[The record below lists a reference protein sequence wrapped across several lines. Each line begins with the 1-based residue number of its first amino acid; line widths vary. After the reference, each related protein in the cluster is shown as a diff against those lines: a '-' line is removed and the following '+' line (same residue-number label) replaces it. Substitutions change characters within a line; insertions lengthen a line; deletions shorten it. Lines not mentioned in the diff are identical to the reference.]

1 MLKKNDISNLTEVN
15 NTTYAAA
22 AYISELA
29 GANYL
34 PKKKKG
40 ALVKKTVRGEIE
52 GT

>member
-1 MLKKNDISNLTEVN
+1 MSKVNCMLKKNGISNVTEVN

-34 PKKKKG
+34 PKKKKRSPG
-40 ALVKKTVRGEIE
+40 DKDG
-52 GT
+52 